1 MVRYTL
7 KFTGFAV
14 TATFLLLLLSFSTA
28 FAGSLVISPYTTEI
42 EVLPGT
48 TGRMVLSV
56 ENGLH
61 RSYDFRFSS
70 DQIKNPPK
78 GYDNFPDLSWL
89 KIITGDTLL
98 APGERTWVT
107 VEITVPDDESLVG
120 QRWAASIDVSCI
132 GEPILND
139 NAVILVTVSQ
149 AQPARPEWFIGG
161 GIVAVSM
168 IGGVIW
174 TRWKDKQRTEWTTG
188 LKTRHW
194 LE

>member
-1 MVRYTL
+1 
-7 KFTGFAV
+7 
-14 TATFLLLLLSFSTA
+14 
-28 FAGSLVISPYTTEI
+28 
-42 EVLPGT
+42 
-48 TGRMVLSV
+48 MVLSV
-56 ENGLH
+56 ENGLR

-70 DQIKNPPK
+70 AQIKSPPK

-107 VEITVPDDESLVG
+107 VEIAVPDDESLVG
-120 QRWAASIDVSCI
+120 QRWAISIDVSCT

-139 NAVILVTVSQ
+139 NAVILVTVG
-149 AQPARPEWFIGG
+149 QPQPVRPDWLIGG

-168 IGGVIW
+168 IGGVLW
-174 TRWKDKQRTEWTTG
+174 TRWKDKQRTEWMTG